1 MRTSLLN
8 KRSRFNATL
17 TTTMHPRKRYL
28 LDPGFS
34 DIRILK
40 EVGRS
45 DASLIFEIE
54 LDGEKYAMKL
64 VGLEPPLPSR
74 CSRLSFMIM
83 GTLDIQ
89 RKGAT

>member
-1 MRTSLLN
+1 MFIANNQHVTLSVMRTSLLN
-8 KRSRFNATL
+8 KRPRFNATL

-45 DASLIFEIE
+45 DASSIFEIE
-54 LDGEKYAMKL
+54 LDGERYAMKL
-64 VGLEPPLPSR
+64 VSIEP
-74 CSRLSFMIM
+74 LSLIVAH
-83 GTLDIQ
+83 ISVS
-89 RKGAT
+89 